1 MIRSSN
7 SLLLAHLEGNRIAHT
22 YLFTGA
28 AGAEKSALALEF
40 AKALNCEKRNFLQE
54 CACASCRKIEHRN
67 HPDVQWF
74 EGDKKTGS
82 IRIEEVRSK
91 LYQASLTPYEG
102 KWKVFIIEQAENL
115 TLESSNALLKTL
127 EEPPGHCV
135 FLLLVENKAHLLE
148 TIQSRAF
155 EIRTAPVP
163 EKDPR
168 QDEKIRLLE
177 AKGWDAFFEG
187 LRGDSRQEL
196 VEDLGTLLFY
206 LRDSSVVAWKKSPGQ
221 SKKYL
226 EAAHSVYETQ
236 EALDANANQKLAL
249 THLEIRLGKI
259 LNG

>member
-1 MIRSSN
+1 MPSSN
-7 SLLLAHLEGNRIAHT
+7 PLLLAHLESDRIAHT

-28 AGAEKSALALEF
+28 PGEEKTLLALQF
-40 AKALNCEKRNFLQE
+40 ARALNCEKKNFLRD
-54 CACASCRKIEHRN
+54 CDCASCRKTQNRT

-74 EGDKKTGS
+74 VGDKKTGS
-82 IRIEEVRSK
+82 IKIEEVRNK
-91 LYQASLTPYEG
+91 LYQASLKPYEG
-102 KWKVFIIEQAENL
+102 KWKVFIVEEAENL

-155 EIRTAPVP
+155 EIRTAPAP

-168 QDEKIRLLE
+168 ENEKIRLLV

-187 LRGDSRQEL
+187 LREDSRPEL
-196 VEDLGTLLFY
+196 VGDLETLLFY
-206 LRDSSVVAWKKSPGQ
+206 LRDSSVTAWRQSPER

-226 EAAHSVYETQ
+226 DAVRSVYETQ

-249 THLEIRLGKI
+249 THLEIQLGKI
-259 LNG
+259 LND